1 MKQLSRFEEISE
13 RNSGF
18 PRRHSF
24 LGLFFFVNIDEA
36 KVDELEEVS
45 ENGYIADIYTEAEL
59 GYSDGLYHGGGL
71 NFLPPSGG
79 IFMRKK
85 PTSVSMKGCRWAYA
99 ISAAD

>member
-1 MKQLSRFEEISE
+1 
-13 RNSGF
+13 
-18 PRRHSF
+18 

-71 NFLPPSGG
+71 NFLPTPLG
-79 IFMRKK
+79 R
-85 PTSVSMKGCRWAYA
+85 
-99 ISAAD
+99 